1 MSICATVAGCKSLI
15 WDAHNW
21 NTDICNRFVICCIV
35 TAGFRKWQ
43 LSTCK
48 CCLILCHLCQQW
60 SKLRAIVSLGPQDHK
75 RGTQLAR
82 TTTER
87 PYGQN
92 GVQTNKLS
100 GTSRLWCHIAI
111 LDQHYCSQNFIM
123 KLSSNS
129 RQTCSFRRQQNGAC
143 FPPPGCSHFG
153 PGYFW
158 T

>member
-48 CCLILCHLCQQW
+48 CCLTLCHLCQQW
-60 SKLRAIVSLGPQDHK
+60 SKLRAIVSFGAPRPQAQYTVGKDHH
-75 RGTQLAR
+75 REALWTEWGTKDVR
-82 TTTER
+82 WPFCT
-87 PYGQN
+87 
-92 GVQTNKLS
+92 
-100 GTSRLWCHIAI
+100 
-111 LDQHYCSQNFIM
+111 DQHYCSQNVIM

-129 RQTCSFRRQQNGAC
+129 MQMHSFRKQQNGAC
-143 FPPPGCSHFG
+143 FPLPGASYLR
-153 PGYFW
+153 PAIIW